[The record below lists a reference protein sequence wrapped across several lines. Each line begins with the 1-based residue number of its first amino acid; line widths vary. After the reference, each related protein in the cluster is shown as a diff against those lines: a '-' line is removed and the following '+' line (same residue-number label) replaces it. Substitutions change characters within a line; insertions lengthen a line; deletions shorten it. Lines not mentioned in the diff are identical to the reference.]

1 MYISP
6 IVHELWDGNK
16 AVRLYLVPIPWPI
29 KKSRYPPNKVH
40 LVLVHLHLHRRLWFF
55 EVSLLWNFYKIIT
68 QIVLIYNL
76 IPKLEH

>member
-40 LVLVHLHLHRRLWFF
+40 LVLIH
-55 EVSLLWNFYKIIT
+55 
-68 QIVLIYNL
+68 LIYTDVYGFSKSL
-76 IPKLEH
+76 CYEIFTK